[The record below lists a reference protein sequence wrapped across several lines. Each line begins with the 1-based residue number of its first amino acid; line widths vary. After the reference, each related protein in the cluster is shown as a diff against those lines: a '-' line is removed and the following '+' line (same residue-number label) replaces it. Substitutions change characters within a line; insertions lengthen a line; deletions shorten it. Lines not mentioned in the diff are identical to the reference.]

1 MAVTVGLNHEEI
13 KKYPQTITIIKPFI
27 HTWEG
32 INFPSEKYNRKKIE
46 IKNLTIDLHVLYAK
60 KENVYP
66 AYGSKHNSN
75 HEKQVI
81 LLMIP
86 NEKKWNYL
94 AVKNHQHLKE

>member
-13 KKYPQTITIIKPFI
+13 KKDPQTITIIKPFT
-27 HTWEG
+27 HNWEG
-32 INFPSEKYNRKKIE
+32 INFPSEKYNWKKIE

-60 KENVYP
+60 KENIYP